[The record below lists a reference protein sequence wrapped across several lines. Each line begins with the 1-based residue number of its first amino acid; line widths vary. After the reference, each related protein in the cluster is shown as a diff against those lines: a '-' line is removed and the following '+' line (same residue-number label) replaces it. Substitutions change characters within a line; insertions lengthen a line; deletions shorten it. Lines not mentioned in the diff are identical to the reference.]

1 MSLTSS
7 KLSVTLLAGGDEKTP
22 VHFKNENIKK
32 ELRILK
38 FDDKKKVKLNEDSGS
53 CNVNAQYSSYFRCD
67 GAGDDLP
74 ARNTFRIIRGDDDY
88 FLKVKEKLTYS

>member
-1 MSLTSS
+1 MAFL
-7 KLSVTLLAGGDEKTP
+7 VGGDEKT
-22 VHFKNENIKK
+22 VYLKNENIKE

-67 GAGDDLP
+67 GAGDVLP
-74 ARNTFRIIRGDDDY
+74 ASNTFRIIRGDDNY